1 MKAATNTKH
10 ELASNLKRLPAE
22 QIKKAV
28 IKWLNTENRELSDWE
43 STLLV
48 EVDAFYERVNNQRGT
63 KPVLIN
69 NEAIN

>member
-1 MKAATNTKH
+1 MKSAPNTKH

-28 IKWLNTENRELSDWE
+28 IKWLNTENSELSDWE
-43 STLLV
+43 RTLLL

-63 KPVLIN
+63 KPVFFN
-69 NEAIN
+69 DEAIN